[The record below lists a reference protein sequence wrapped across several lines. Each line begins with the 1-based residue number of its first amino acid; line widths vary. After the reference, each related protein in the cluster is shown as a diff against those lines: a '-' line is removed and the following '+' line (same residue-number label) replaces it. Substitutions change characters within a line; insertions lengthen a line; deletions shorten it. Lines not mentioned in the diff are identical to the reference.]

1 MNARQF
7 ACGIFAATLGFVAPI
22 AAHAEPGITKNTIRI
37 GQSAGVTGPVAG
49 SVVGAAP
56 MVDVPASSSNN
67 RSRSSSALVSED
79 SCGEGEIGGTVP
91 SVAG

>member
-49 SVVGAAP
+49 
-56 MVDVPASSSNN
+56 
-67 RSRSSSALVSED
+67 
-79 SCGEGEIGGTVP
+79 
-91 SVAG
+91 